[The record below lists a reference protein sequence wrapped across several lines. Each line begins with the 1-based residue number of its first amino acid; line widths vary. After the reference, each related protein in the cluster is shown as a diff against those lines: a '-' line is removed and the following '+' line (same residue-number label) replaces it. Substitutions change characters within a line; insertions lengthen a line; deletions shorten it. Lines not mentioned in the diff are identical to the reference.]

1 MSKDLQIIKQLQT
14 ALQTTLEEVPYKE
27 DQCCQDLLED
37 SCYYSIKNGRVVALN
52 LRETLADNQIIADLV
67 YKLDALQELN
77 LNMTCVNK
85 IACLASNDYLTV
97 SIDYEDLD
105 PEDAFYL
112 MQDRSECGMQ
122 LANINLD
129 HDEEDEYIY

>member
-1 MSKDLQIIKQLQT
+1 MEVKYHSGST
-14 ALQTTLEEVPYKE
+14 NTLSFFNF
-27 DQCCQDLLED
+27 LI
-37 SCYYSIKNGRVVALN
+37 SARVVALN

-67 YKLDALQELN
+67 YKLDALQEIN
-77 LNMTCVNK
+77 LNMTWVNK